1 MGYDAHKMGDFGPF
15 RPLRPYTEADRSLFF
30 GRERELGELV
40 ERLSGDRQ
48 SALLLG
54 ESGIGKTSLVRAGL
68 VPTLKARGVSCAYV
82 EANTLDESLVPQ
94 GSPGGTL
101 LVIDDLGAM
110 LDEGPR
116 FDKLIAVL
124 KRAGGVRGMKILF
137 VIDEEDLY
145 RLDALEKLIGHV
157 APLAQRVRLERLDE
171 ARVGDIVERT
181 VLGGGAY
188 FEAGLSHEI
197 AVDLCR
203 NGSISPS
210 ELQLVASTA
219 VALHLNTLRAFRR
232 SGGAEVL
239 AWRFFDRA
247 CSLAGAAAKRPAAR
261 VLAELAAR
269 ERRGIVARD
278 ELARAA
284 GVDDSAADKLAA
296 VLAHE
301 NLVDRSGDGYALSSE
316 WVRPLA
322 RAYTGEAHGR
332 GVAARL
338 LLRRKIEGGGLLRP
352 GELREI
358 RHYAG
363 TLAADEEAVVKRSKM
378 VSWAVTAAILAV
390 PIVTLVLLYASYRR
404 SVYLDAAPGPGGSVV
419 ARLGRPGNTLAGF
432 FPHSPSFGS
441 VIADSGFSRAALKA
455 GVPDGTEPRAGDAW
469 LRRLMSSL
477 KPVSQA
483 AVALILDGDAQP
495 LVAAYEDSSLRPAL
509 LEVVGAAG
517 RGGPDE
523 LSLLRKAQ
531 ADASEDIRRRVV
543 EAAAALERRI
553 PGSGVDFLAGGMKD
567 QSPTVRALA
576 LQEIQRLPDEQA
588 TKLLTQALA
597 VTADPVTR
605 QNALDE
611 IGARVQRTPQVA
623 GSLGDA
629 MRGPA
634 RPQAVAIL
642 GRIID
647 QPGPAADA
655 AADAIAKVAL
665 DPKAPEEARID
676 ALKLLRHREKTPAG
690 IETVTGSPRLQAAAM
705 PLLVR
710 GNPEEA
716 QAKVAEAMKGPA
728 PLRAAAAAAIGLLP
742 KTADTPQ
749 KLKVLQY
756 DSSQEVH
763 AEAVR
768 ALPVLGRD
776 ALPLLVKE
784 AKGSTAEIER
794 AAVETIGSQAGKLGG
809 PAAAQALETI
819 VKGARPSTRKAAIE
833 ALGRIAEQKPALAA
847 GSLGRLVR
855 DKVAD
860 VRADAAGALGDVL
873 LHGGKEAVTALKSV
887 SKDPDPATRK
897 RAAGALGRAKG
908 PLASSAAH
916 ALQAFTADPDTSVR
930 LDAAV
935 ALGALGAAARD
946 GAPIAA
952 LVGDKDPAV
961 RSAARKA
968 AQAIGGNGADLD
980 KILIQSFAGA
990 PAGDRVEI
998 ATTAGIV
1005 GAPSTVRAALADSDA
1020 AVRRAAA
1027 EHAGGLGAQNVS
1039 ALLAALG
1046 DPDMAVR
1053 VAAVRGLVGA
1063 KAGPELARAAR
1074 SPDLEVR
1081 AAALQALGEVGGSAA
1096 RPTLEA
1102 ALSDAS
1108 ERVRVAAAR
1117 GLGLLGNQDQQVGE
1131 LLAKALHDPARD
1143 VREAAAAAL
1152 GSVWAA
1158 LPAGE
1163 LRLRLSDETDADRRI
1178 AAALALARQSD
1189 GAKGE
1194 ESKKVLDEVAN
1205 NGTPAVRLTARLAR
1219 AFIGRA
1225 DALVGF
1231 LRLVHDG
1238 A

>member
-1 MGYDAHKMGDFGPF
+1 MGDFGPF
-15 RPLRPYTEADRSLFF
+15 RPLKPYTEADRSLFF
-30 GRERELGELV
+30 GRERELSELV
-40 ERLSGDRQ
+40 EKLSGDRQ

-54 ESGIGKTSLVRAGL
+54 ESGIGKTSLIRAGL
-68 VPTLKARGVSCAYV
+68 IPTLKSRGVSCANV
-82 EANTLDESLVPQ
+82 DANTLDESLVPQ
-94 GSPGGTL
+94 AAPGGAL
-101 LVIDDLGAM
+101 LVIDDLGAS

-116 FDKLIAVL
+116 FDKLIALL
-124 KRAGGVRGMKILF
+124 KRAGSVRGMKILF
-137 VIDEEDLY
+137 VIDEEDLF

-157 APLAQRVRLERLDE
+157 APLAQRLRLERLDE
-171 ARVGDIVERT
+171 ARVSDILERT

-188 FEAGLSHEI
+188 FEAGLSHEM

-203 NGSISPS
+203 NGAISPS
-210 ELQLVASTA
+210 ELQLVAATA

-239 AWRFFDRA
+239 AWRFFERA
-247 CSLAGAAAKRPAAR
+247 CSLAGSQGKRAAGR
-261 VLAELAAR
+261 VLAELAAAG
-269 ERRGIVARD
+269 RRGSVGRD

-284 GVDDSAADKLAA
+284 AVDESAADKLAA
-296 VLAHE
+296 ILARE
-301 NLVDRSGDGYALSSE
+301 NLVDRSGDGYGLSSE
-316 WVRPLA
+316 WLRPYA

-338 LLRRKIEGGGLLRP
+338 LLRRKIESGGLLWP
-352 GELREI
+352 GEAREVS
-358 RHYAG
+358 RYAG
-363 TLAADEEAVVKRSKM
+363 TLAADEERLVKRSKLIT
-378 VSWAVTAAILAV
+378 WAVTAALVAS
-390 PIVTLVLLYASYRR
+390 PFVTIGLLWASYRR
-404 SVYLDAAPGPGGSVV
+404 SVYLDAAPGPGGAIV
-419 ARLGRPGNTLAGF
+419 ARLGRPGNALSGF
-432 FPHSPSFGS
+432 LPHSPSFGS
-441 VIADSGFSRAALKA
+441 VVADSGFSRAALKA
-455 GVPDGTEPRAGDAW
+455 GVPEGTEPRAGDAW

-477 KPVSQA
+477 KPISQA
-483 AVALILDGDAQP
+483 AVALILDGDSRP
-495 LVAAYEDSSLRPAL
+495 LVTAYDDVSLRPAL
-509 LEVVGAAG
+509 LDVVGAAG
-517 RGGPDE
+517 RGGAEE

-543 EAAAALERRI
+543 DAAFALESRA
-553 PGSGVDFLAGGMKD
+553 PGTGVDVLASALKD
-567 QSPTVRALA
+567 QSPSVRSLA
-576 LQEIQRLPDEQA
+576 LQQIERLPDEQS

-597 VTADPVTR
+597 VSSDPVIR
-605 QNALDE
+605 RKALDE

-623 GSLGDA
+623 GSLGEA

-634 RPQAVAIL
+634 RSEAVAIL
-642 GRIID
+642 ARLID
-647 QPGPAADA
+647 EGAKAADA
-655 AADAIAKVAL
+655 AADALAKIAL
-665 DPKAPEEARID
+665 DPKAPEDARID
-676 ALKLLRHREKTPAG
+676 ALKLLRHRDKAPAG
-690 IETVTGSPRLQAAAM
+690 VEAITGSPRLQAAAM

-710 GNPEEA
+710 GNPDEA

-742 KTADTPQ
+742 KAPDTPQ

-756 DSSQEVH
+756 DASPEVH

-768 ALPVLGRD
+768 ALPVLGHD
-776 ALPLLVKE
+776 ALPLLIKE
-784 AKGSTAEIER
+784 AKGSTPDVER
-794 AAVETIGSQAGKLGG
+794 AAVETLGAQAAKLG
-809 PAAAQALETI
+809 ASSAAQALETI

-873 LHGGKEAVTALKSV
+873 QHGSKEAIAALKAV
-887 SKDPDPATRK
+887 AKDPDASTRK

-908 PLASSAAH
+908 ALAGAAAR
-916 ALQAFTADPDTSVR
+916 ALAAFEADPDPAVR
-930 LDAAV
+930 VEAAN
-935 ALGALGAAARD
+935 ALGTLGAAARE

-952 LVGDKDPAV
+952 LVGDKDPSV

-968 AQAIGGNGADLD
+968 AQAIGGGGADLD
-980 KILIQSFAGA
+980 KLLLQSLVGA
-990 PAGDRVEI
+990 AAGDRVEV

-1027 EHAGGLGAQNVS
+1027 EHAGGLGAQNVA

-1046 DPDMAVR
+1046 DPDVAVR

-1074 SPDLEVR
+1074 SPDVDVR
-1081 AAALQALGEVGGSAA
+1081 AAALQALGEVGGPSA

-1102 ALSDAS
+1102 ALGDAS
-1108 ERVRVAAAR
+1108 EHVRVAAAR
-1117 GLGLLGNQDQQVGE
+1117 GLGLLGNQEQQIGE
-1131 LLAKALHDPARD
+1131 MLARALHDSARD

-1152 GSVWAA
+1152 GSVWSA
-1158 LPAGE
+1158 LPASE
-1163 LRLRLSDETDADRRI
+1163 LKLRLSDETDADRRF

-1189 GAKGE
+1189 GARGE
-1194 ESKKVLDEVAN
+1194 ESKKVLDELAN
-1205 NGTPAVRLTARLAR
+1205 RGTPAVRLTARLAR
-1219 AFIGRA
+1219 AFVGRA

-1231 LRLVHDG
+1231 LRLVRDG